1 MNGSVVEVRVQE
13 GEFVEAGQTLLV
25 LESMKMQHQ
34 LTASISGRV
43 EAVLTAA
50 GDQVRPRQLLVR
62 LAAEETEGEE
72 A

>member
-1 MNGSVVEVRVQE
+1 
-13 GEFVEAGQTLLV
+13 
-25 LESMKMQHQ
+25 
-34 LTASISGRV
+34 V

-62 LAAEETEGEE
+62 LAAEETEKEE